1 MVLRMMLVIIPP
13 INSLIIAVTTIM
25 NMTMIIMIIM
35 MNDLNDHDN
44 DDNDNRQNPTHFFI
58 LTIQPK
64 SFPPCQLL
72 VYSVRSKVKKA
83 IGSSTSLLILK

>member
-1 MVLRMMLVIIPP
+1 
-13 INSLIIAVTTIM
+13 
-25 NMTMIIMIIM
+25 M

-72 VYSVRSKVKKA
+72 VYSVRSKVKK
-83 IGSSTSLLILK
+83 GRWQFHKPFDPEVKLKTEKIL

>member
-1 MVLRMMLVIIPP
+1 MMKMMMIIK
-13 INSLIIAVTTIM
+13 M

-83 IGSSTSLLILK
+83 ICSSTSLLILK